1 MFFSKIISVNSWRIG
16 AKGTN
21 ILPMFFCFFAQPFEK
36 RSCFCK
42 KICFFFLQKVV
53 IAEKLFLLSFS
64 KISSVN
70 SWRICGTRGQF
81 LKRWLAGKGRILPI
95 FEVFW
100 GLGHNF
106 ISFTKNELEYPG
118 TPDGTQKVFFAWVQ
132 KIFVTP
138 QS

>member
-1 MFFSKIISVNSWRIG
+1 MPNEQIFSQCFLFFCFAFCKKELFLHIFFSFLLQKVFIAEKLFLPSFSKIISVN
-16 AKGTN
+16 
-21 ILPMFFCFFAQPFEK
+21 F
-36 RSCFCK
+36 
-42 KICFFFLQKVV
+42 
-53 IAEKLFLLSFS
+53 
-64 KISSVN
+64 
-70 SWRICGTRGQF
+70 WRICGTRGQF
-81 LKRWLAGKGRILPI
+81 LKRWLAGKGLILPI

-118 TPDGTQKVFFAWVQ
+118 TPDGTQNVFFAWVQ